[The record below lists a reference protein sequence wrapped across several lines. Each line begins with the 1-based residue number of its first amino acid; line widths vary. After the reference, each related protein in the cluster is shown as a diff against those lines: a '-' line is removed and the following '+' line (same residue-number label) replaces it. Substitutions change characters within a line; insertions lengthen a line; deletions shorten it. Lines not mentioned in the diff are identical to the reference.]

1 MPITNLFVITKGV
14 DCSTQAG
21 YPHRRYFIL
30 GIPTEMTTVGVSR
43 NVKNKL
49 LKRV

>member
-1 MPITNLFVITKGV
+1 MTNFFVNPKGI
-14 DCSTQAG
+14 DCSTQAE
-21 YPHRRYFIL
+21 YAHRRYFIL
-30 GIPTEMTTVGVSR
+30 GIPTEIATVGVFR